1 MTQEARE
8 MMEGLGRYP
17 AHKAAQTL
25 PLRAASPQL
34 QPEAAMLESRLVGQ
48 VSKRSQKSGY
58 LHKIP

>member
-1 MTQEARE
+1 
-8 MMEGLGRYP
+8 MMEGLGRHP

-34 QPEAAMLESRLVGQ
+34 QPETAMLESRLVGQ